1 MRFDYIIVGGGAA
14 GSVLAAR
21 LSDNPGTTVC
31 LVEAGGGGNSLL
43 VRAPALM
50 AVMLPGR
57 PRVNNWAYRTVPQPG
72 LNGRRGYQPR
82 GRALGGSTAINAML
96 YTRGHPRDYDE
107 WADMGCEGWDWQSVL
122 PWFRRAERNMRGED
136 ALHGHDGPLQ
146 VADQSAPRVI
156 SRAFV
161 AAARDCRIAACDDFN
176 GPAQEGAG
184 LYQVMQYFDGP
195 RRGERCSAAAAYLFP
210 ALGRSNL
217 TVMTRAVA
225 RRVLFEQGRASGL
238 ELRHAGRIRRINA
251 AREVIVA
258 GGAFG
263 SPHLLML
270 SGVGPGEHLARHG
283 IPVVCDLPG
292 VGANLQDHVDYTISY
307 RSLRRDVIGLN
318 PRGLARLGKAARRWR
333 RDGRGLFATPYAEAG
348 AFLRSEPGIDRP
360 DLQMHFVVGIVD
372 RHMRRPHVHDGYS
385 CHVCLLRPASRGC
398 VTLADARPATPPLI
412 DPGFLSDPRDLD
424 ALRGAARI
432 AETVLAAPSLAPW
445 RGARLYP
452 HDGSDAGLDADI
464 RARADTIYHPAGTCR
479 MGADGD
485 AMAVVDARARVR
497 GVEGLRV
504 IDAAIMP
511 RLIGGNTTAPVIMM
525 AEKLAAGIVGQ
536 AGPA

>member
-122 PWFRRAERNMRGED
+122 PWFRRAERNIRGED

-251 AREVIVA
+251 AREVIVS

-307 RSLRRDVIGLN
+307 RSLRRDVIGFN

-432 AETVLAAPSLAPW
+432 AETVLAAPPLAPW

-485 AMAVVDARARVR
+485 AMAVVDTRARVR